1 MHEARVKKTKPFP
14 SPAEPMWPFPR
25 TMALYLDLKIVLSGS
40 LSANCLHPHVNKST
54 GESIKNVKCGL
65 QPLLFVFML
74 VAMWIATLHVYLII
88 LFFGEIPISHLW
100 SVRLFVKSTYKLP
113 TRFYQNEESDWSD
126 DVNRW
131 IVTSHQIAINA
142 RHDQVYFWWW
152 VVGPLPLAI
161 FFYLDPSNNE
171 EKKKRF
177 ASRRI
182 DLHVMDY
189 AYLASICWST
199 HKLEKPH
206 CMCWDFCELP

>member
-1 MHEARVKKTKPFP
+1 MHKARVKKTKPIP

-40 LSANCLHPHVNKST
+40 LSPNCLHPHVNKST
-54 GESIKNVKCGL
+54 GKSIKNVKCGL

-88 LFFGEIPISHLW
+88 LFSWGDSNFP
-100 SVRLFVKSTYKLP
+100 SVVCQSFCQRLHINCQSP
-113 TRFYQNEESDWSD
+113 FYQNEESDWSD

-142 RHDQVYFWWW
+142 RHDQIYFWWW

-171 EKKKRF
+171 KKKRF

-182 DLHVMDY
+182 DLHVMD
-189 AYLASICWST
+189 
-199 HKLEKPH
+199 
-206 CMCWDFCELP
+206 